1 MARPDVP
8 DAGDIV
14 WISFSPQAGR
24 EPAGHR
30 PAVGLSPAAYNAMTI
45 VCSPSR
51 STFSSLNCGGQCSSR
66 HARAVYSKLLEVNP
80 TRATA
85 CEWPAALNAEEK
97 GDKPPALVSRQFCG
111 KN

>member
-1 MARPDVP
+1 MARSYVPDV
-8 DAGDIV
+8 GDIV
-14 WISFSPQAGR
+14 WISSRLQAR
-24 EPAGHR
+24 HEPAGHR
-30 PAVGLSPAAYNAMTI
+30 PAVGLSPVTYNAMTI

-66 HARAVYSKLLEVNP
+66 HARALYSKLLEINP

-85 CEWPAALNAEEK
+85 CDWLAALNAEE
-97 GDKPPALVSRQFCG
+97 GVEKPSPLISRLFCG